1 MGDSQTD
8 RQADA
13 SHAALMAELSSL
25 RDLLAKRDNRL
36 AEQDERLAELTGLIR
51 DLRDEIR
58 LLKNLPRRPELK
70 PSGLAASGASGA
82 DRSKMQGKGRKKG
95 RGPRRRNPNL
105 HRRDERVA
113 LEDVPEGAERRGYQ
127 AHTVRDIVFH
137 AEEVTWRREVWRFPD
152 GSRHV
157 APLAPG
163 VAAGRSQYGPGVKA
177 LVIMLYHQCQSTV
190 QRIAA
195 LLNGLGLEISARQ
208 VGRFLN
214 GDTRVIVEE
223 QQEVLRAG
231 MENAAWINV
240 GDAHSLC

>member
-8 RQADA
+8 RQAGA

-95 RGPRRRNPNL
+95 RSPRRRNPKL

-137 AEEVTWRREVWRFPD
+137 AEEVTPASRR
-152 GSRHV
+152 
-157 APLAPG
+157 
-163 VAAGRSQYGPGVKA
+163 GPA
-177 LVIMLYHQCQSTV
+177 
-190 QRIAA
+190 AA
-195 LLNGLGLEISARQ
+195 LCRC
-208 VGRFLN
+208 R
-214 GDTRVIVEE
+214 
-223 QQEVLRAG
+223 
-231 MENAAWINV
+231 
-240 GDAHSLC
+240 